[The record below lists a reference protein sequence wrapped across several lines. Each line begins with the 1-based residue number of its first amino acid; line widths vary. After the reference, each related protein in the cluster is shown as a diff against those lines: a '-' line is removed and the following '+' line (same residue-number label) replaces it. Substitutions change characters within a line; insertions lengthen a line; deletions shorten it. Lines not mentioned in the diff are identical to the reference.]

1 MLLRLHPLS
10 PGGDALAQVMQQY
23 VQTQQAELEKGRKKG
38 TLSYDLQT
46 RVKEVGL
53 SGLPDLPSEDAMIR
67 LESAS
72 KAAHAQ
78 GRQYVGSAEGE
89 DLQVNFRPS
98 WTRTPKLDVLVGNG
112 SLEDKIRD
120 ALDAR
125 KQRSQQGSGRLSQL
139 CQISKV
145 MCLTGASR

>member
-1 MLLRLHPLS
+1 MSRRNKQS
-10 PGGDALAQVMQQY
+10 W
-23 VQTQQAELEKGRKKG
+23 EKGRKKG

-46 RVKEVGL
+46 RVKEVGF

-72 KAAHAQ
+72 KAAQAQ

-89 DLQVNFRPS
+89 DLQVNFRPP
-98 WTRTPKLDVLVGNG
+98 WTRTPKLDVLVGSG
-112 SLEDKIRD
+112 SLENKIRD

-125 KQRSQQGSGRLSQL
+125 KQRSQQDIGSTISAMP
-139 CQISKV
+139 ISKV
-145 MCLTGASR
+145 MCLTGASRWSSRRSWTQPI